1 LLKKAELITQE
12 EQPSFGPVTV
22 KEEQPSFGPVTLQEK
37 RPSFEHVTVMED
49 PSFNENMRV
58 KEEMFKQ
65 MKKEPENEDEQPLLS
80 SALEESAS
88 DDYDVERP
96 DKLQEQT
103 NGDRRK
109 RQGR

>member
-1 LLKKAELITQE
+1 MMQE
-12 EQPSFGPVTV
+12 EQ
-22 KEEQPSFGPVTLQEK
+22 
-37 RPSFEHVTVMED
+37 PSFEHVTVMED
-49 PSFNENMRV
+49 PSFNENMTV

-96 DKLQEQT
+96 DKQEVQT
-103 NGDRRK
+103 NGK
-109 RQGR
+109 IKLQGRYKHSPNMPRNRRCVRKQMRRAT